1 MFVLTVS
8 LLHLTWKT
16 SIPSSSPP
24 LILNKGVLIL
34 QDKDTAPSLRAP
46 RVYLSW
52 HRHLHGPGPT
62 VTHWPTAHTHK
73 TFPGEVYCRTIAML
87 QYKEHASN
95 AAALSYGSVRVTS
108 PLLGRLTGLAWDVG
122 IQPAQAWLKLTA
134 SSAV

>member
-8 LLHLTWKT
+8 LSHLTWKT
-16 SIPSSSPP
+16 SIPSPSPR
-24 LILNKGVLIL
+24 LILNKGVPLL
-34 QDKDTAPSLRAP
+34 QDKDAAPSLRAP

-52 HRHLHGPGPT
+52 HCHLRGPGPT

-73 TFPGEVYCRTIAML
+73 TFPGEACCRTIVML
-87 QYKEHASN
+87 QVMQLH
-95 AAALSYGSVRVTS
+95 LSYGSVRVTS
-108 PLLGRLTGLAWDVG
+108 PPFGRLTGLAWDVG